1 MQTPLIEH
9 NIKEIIGFHLK
20 IANCICNEF
29 SGFLKIHNVVNGSKY
44 KVTQIKFRKGGLESF
59 LKAVED
65 EKNPIGGKIRAIVG
79 CNTVTATTAVTVL
92 AAVLQSRLDNY
103 NKNRVKKLCYGS
115 RLRSNNQLG
124 LYLTLGV
131 NDLESFFERGKKIQ
145 LEKAKEEICQI
156 YHDYESIKE
165 NMI

>member
-9 NIKEIIGFHLK
+9 NINEIIGFHLK
-20 IANCICNEF
+20 IANTICDEF
-29 SGFLKIHNVVNGSKY
+29 SGFLKIHNVVNGVKY
-44 KVTQIKFRKGGLESF
+44 RITQVKFRKGGLENF
-59 LKAVED
+59 LGAVKDKE
-65 EKNPIGGKIRAIVG
+65 NAIGQKIRNIVG
-79 CNTVTATTAVTVL
+79 CNTVSATTAVTVL
-92 AAVLQSRLDNY
+92 AAILQSRLDNY
-103 NKNRVKKLCYGS
+103 NKNRCKKLHYGT

-131 NDLESFFERGKKIQ
+131 NDLETFFERGQRLKLNQ
-145 LEKAKEEICQI
+145 AREEICQQ